1 MSTTPPKLPP
11 EVSTDVNDV
20 LREGAANKEKR
31 QMETTS
37 EKSGEGLD
45 TKLQAQIG
53 QKLKSMY
60 DEVANAPIPDKFL
73 ELLSKL
79 DGRESDK

>member
-1 MSTTPPKLPP
+1 
-11 EVSTDVNDV
+11 
-20 LREGAANKEKR
+20 
-31 QMETTS
+31 METTS